1 MTTVIAVA
9 SFAGVEVAKIRSA
22 RDWSARVGVP
32 AHITIL
38 GPFLPPEEITKN
50 VLERMRTVF
59 ADARPIPVVL
69 GEFHLLGTTACLM
82 PQSVG
87 PFVRLSRELEA
98 ISQRRTQVAGK
109 YHLTVAR
116 ESNTNDL
123 ERLRVHLEP
132 LLPLRGRIT
141 EAILLERDG
150 EGLVRELERF
160 SLVSGA
166 QTAHGDVASYS
177 QRPARSP

>member
-9 SFAGVEVAKIRSA
+9 SFAGAEVAKIRSA

-50 VLERMRTVF
+50 VLERMRIVF

-69 GEFHLLGTTACLM
+69 GELRLLGTTACLM

-87 PFVRLSRELEA
+87 PFARLSRELEA
-98 ISQRRTQVAGK
+98 ISQRRTLVAGE

-132 LLPLRGRIT
+132 RLPLRGTIT

-160 SLVSGA
+160 PLVNDA
-166 QTAHGDVASYS
+166 QTAPCAVDAHS
-177 QRPARSP
+177 RWPARSP

>member
-9 SFAGVEVAKIRSA
+9 SFVGPEVEKVRST
-22 RDWSARVGVP
+22 RDWSARLGVP

-59 ADARPIPVVL
+59 ADVRPIPVVL
-69 GEFHLLGTTACLM
+69 GELRLLGTTACLM

-87 PFVRLSRELEA
+87 PFVRLSQELEA
-98 ISQRRTQVAGK
+98 LSQHRMQVAGE

-116 ESNTNDL
+116 ESNPNDL
-123 ERLRVHLEP
+123 RRLRVSLEP
-132 LLPLRGRIT
+132 LLPLRGKIT
-141 EAILLERDG
+141 EAILLERDS

-160 SLVSGA
+160 PFVS
-166 QTAHGDVASYS
+166 
-177 QRPARSP
+177 PADLA